1 VVVTADTRGL
11 TTGRSLIIRDIESN
25 NDTTRERKTD
35 VRESKCSE
43 HVGNQTMT
51 KDMMLALDTTSV
63 MMCVSEKISDRS
75 RSSARS
81 HSLNQQPVDEEKAET
96 GVRTFKGDGR
106 PDANQ
111 TQEEGSKERVSTH
124 PRSSTRSPLRSN
136 GVVSVVSEGDAVE
149 DMGTIPSSRTS
160 HKPLEEGEAVRLS
173 DEALV
178 EILSQTPL
186 SDVHLR
192 TKSGYKDFFRGMSA
206 SRMKGL
212 LEKGYLRMDMKRS
225 EVPLTPAERAAKVMR
240 RMEILQSVL
249 TD

>member
-1 VVVTADTRGL
+1 MVAGADTRGT
-11 TTGRSLIIRDIESN
+11 TTGRSLNSDDESN
-25 NDTTRERKTD
+25 TGTARESKIF

-43 HVGNQTMT
+43 RIGNQTMI
-51 KDMMLALDTTSV
+51 KEKMLVYDTTSA
-63 MMCVSEKISDRS
+63 MMCVSEKRSDRS

-81 HSLNQQPVDEEKAET
+81 LSLNQEPVDEEKAEP
-96 GVRTFKGDGR
+96 GVRTYKSEGK
-106 PDANQ
+106 PDVNQ
-111 TQEEGSKERVSTH
+111 TLEEGSKIRVSTH

-136 GVVSVVSEGDAVE
+136 GGVLVASEGDAVA
-149 DMGTIPSSRTS
+149 DMSTVTSSRTS
-160 HKPLEEGEAVRLS
+160 HRPHGEGEAVRLS

-186 SDVHLR
+186 SDVNLR

-206 SRMKGL
+206 SRMKGV
-212 LEKGYLRMDMKRS
+212 LEKGYLRMDTKGA
-225 EVPLTPAERAAKVMR
+225 EVPLTSAERAAKVMR

>member
-1 VVVTADTRGL
+1 MVVTADSRGL
-11 TTGRSLIIRDIESN
+11 TTGRSLNSDDELNIGRAG
-25 NDTTRERKTD
+25 ERKID

-43 HVGNQTMT
+43 HVGNQTIT
-51 KDMMLALDTTSV
+51 KEKMLEQDTTSV
-63 MMCVSEKISDRS
+63 MMCVSEKRSDRS

-81 HSLNQQPVDEEKAET
+81 LSLNQQPVDEEKAET
-96 GVRTFKGDGR
+96 GARTHKGEGR
-106 PDANQ
+106 PDLNRMR
-111 TQEEGSKERVSTH
+111 EEGSKERVITH
-124 PRSSTRSPLRSN
+124 PRSSIRSPLRSN
-136 GVVSVVSEGDAVE
+136 GAVSVVSEGDAVE
-149 DMGTIPSSRTS
+149 DMGTRTSSRTS

-186 SDVHLR
+186 SDVNLR

-225 EVPLTPAERAAKVMR
+225 KIPLTSPERAAKVMR

>member
-1 VVVTADTRGL
+1 MVVTADTRGL
-11 TTGRSLIIRDIESN
+11 TTGRSLDSDVELNIGRA
-25 NDTTRERKTD
+25 RKRKIV

-43 HVGNQTMT
+43 HVGNQTMIT
-51 KDMMLALDTTSV
+51 KKMLAQDTTSV
-63 MMCVSEKISDRS
+63 MMCVSEKTSDRS
-75 RSSARS
+75 RGSARS
-81 HSLNQQPVDEEKAET
+81 LSLNQQPVDEEKAEP
-96 GVRTFKGDGR
+96 GARTHKGEGKSDL
-106 PDANQ
+106 NQ
-111 TQEEGSKERVSTH
+111 TQEEGSKERVSAH
-124 PRSSTRSPLRSN
+124 PRSSTRSPLRSS
-136 GVVSVVSEGDAVE
+136 GAVSVVSEGDAVV
-149 DMGTIPSSRTS
+149 DIGIITSSRIS

-212 LEKGYLRMDMKRS
+212 LEKGYLRMDIKRS
-225 EVPLTPAERAAKVMR
+225 EVPLTSAERAAKVMR